1 VTAVTISVVIPTY
14 NHAAY
19 LREAID
25 SALAQTLPPLE
36 VIVVDDGSTD
46 DTAAVLRCYGDR
58 IRTIRQANA
67 GVAAAR
73 NAGVA
78 AVIGDYIAFLDS
90 DDVWAL
96 DKLERQAARFK
107 ADPRLGLVHGG
118 VELVDAAGVTR
129 SVVLHGLN
137 GWVAADMLRFDR
149 IVIAGPG
156 SNIMVPTRVAR
167 EIGDFDSRLPPSE
180 DWDFCYRVAVRY
192 LIGYVPA
199 VVLRYRQHPAGLHLN
214 IRRMENGMMLALD
227 KAFASD
233 DPAVQNLRKHAY
245 GRLHRI
251 LAGCY
256 FEQRQR
262 RAFAAHVVSS
272 LRYDVRNLS
281 YFAAYPLR
289 AAGRATGHWR
299 RSSTLPRP

>member
-1 VTAVTISVVIPTY
+1 VTISVVIPTY
-14 NHAAY
+14 NHGLY

-46 DTAAVLRCYGDR
+46 GTAAVLRDYGGR

-73 NAGVA
+73 NTGMA
-78 AVIGDYIAFLDS
+78 AVTGAYIAFLDS
-90 DDVWAL
+90 DDVWAP

-107 ADPRLGLVHGG
+107 TDPRLGLVHGG
-118 VELVDAAGVTR
+118 VEHIDAAGLAR
-129 SVVLHGLN
+129 SVVLDGLE
-137 GWVAADMLRFDR
+137 GWVAEDMLRFDR

-167 EIGDFDSRLPPSE
+167 EIGGFDSRLPPSE
-180 DWDFCYRVAVRY
+180 DWDFCYRVASRY
-192 LIGYVPA
+192 PIGYVPA
-199 VVLRYRQHPAGLHLN
+199 VVLRYRMHPAGIHLN
-214 IRRMENGMMLALD
+214 IRRMETSMILALD
-227 KAFASD
+227 KAFASS
-233 DPAVQNLRKHAY
+233 DPAVQGLRRHAY

-256 FEQRQR
+256 FEQRQP
-262 RAFAAHVVSS
+262 RAFAAHTIRS

-281 YFAAYPLR
+281 YFTAYPVR
-289 AAGRATGHWR
+289 AAARVTAHWR
-299 RSSTLPRP
+299 GRLH